1 METNSNL
8 PILTR
13 VQDFEDVWE
22 EPVQLNIGV
31 MYSVQKYYHIFYIVV
46 STTVTKC
53 FALAF
58 QKGYIDPLIVRK
70 QQCEFAHIKKNNMGI
85 VVSSNSWTRFYI

>member
-1 METNSNL
+1 M
-8 PILTR
+8 
-13 VQDFEDVWE
+13 
-22 EPVQLNIGV
+22 GGAG
-31 MYSVQKYYHIFYIVV
+31 SVKYRGYVFGSKYYHVFYMVV

-58 QKGYIDPLIVRK
+58 QKGLLPDMDPLIVRK

-85 VVSSNSWTRFYI
+85 VVSSKSWTRFHI

>member
-1 METNSNL
+1 M
-8 PILTR
+8 
-13 VQDFEDVWE
+13 
-22 EPVQLNIGV
+22 GGAG
-31 MYSVQKYYHIFYIVV
+31 SVKYRRYVFGSKYYHIFYIVV